1 MPPGWTPMT
10 TCRRGEVVLVVFP
23 DSNLTRYKRRPA
35 LVVQD
40 AGAPTGLSQR
50 VVAMITSNL
59 SRTGP
64 TRVPVQRARRSGKA
78 TGLLTD
84 SVIVTDN
91 LATVLDREIDRSLG
105 RCPDMVAVDAALR
118 VTLGL

>member
-1 MPPGWTPMT
+1 MPPEWTLMT
-10 TCRRGEVVLVVFP
+10 TYSRGEVVLVVFP
-23 DSNLTRYKRRPA
+23 DSNLMTYKRRPA

-40 AGAPTGLSQR
+40 EGAPTALSQR

-64 TRVPVQRARRSGKA
+64 TRVPVQRASRSGKA
-78 TGLLTD
+78 MGLLTD

-91 LATVLDREIDRSLG
+91 LATVLDREIDRALG
-105 RCPDMVAVDAALR
+105 RCPEMVAVDTALR

>member
-1 MPPGWTPMT
+1 MSYS
-10 TCRRGEVVLVVFP
+10 RGQMVLVIYP
-23 DSNLTRYKRRPA
+23 DSNLATYKRRPA

-40 AGAPTGLSQR
+40 ESVPTGLPQR
-50 VVAMITSNL
+50 VVAMITSNV

-64 TRVPVQRARRSGKA
+64 TRVSVRRASRSGRVM
-78 TGLLTD
+78 GLLTD

-91 LATVLDREIDRSLG
+91 LATVLDREIDRALG
-105 RCPDMVAVDAALR
+105 NCPDMVAVDSALR